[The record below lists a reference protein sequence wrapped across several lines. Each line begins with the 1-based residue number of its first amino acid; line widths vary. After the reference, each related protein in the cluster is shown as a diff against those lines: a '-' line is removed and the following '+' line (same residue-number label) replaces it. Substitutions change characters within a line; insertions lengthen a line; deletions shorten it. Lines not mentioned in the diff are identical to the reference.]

1 VSRAPRPTTRRKAS
15 PRGARGSGQPPIH
28 TRFQAWGVNHA
39 QAMMFSL
46 GRLSRNPFG
55 AALTLTVIAIALALP
70 SGLWLALK
78 NLQEASGDWDR
89 GAQLSVFVADSVS
102 DQDLAQLAGRMEAL
116 EPVHS
121 AQPLT
126 REDALAEFRAL
137 SGFGE
142 ALDLLDHNP
151 LPALVLVTPVAAH
164 QGPEA
169 VRALAGQ
176 LEALE
181 GVTQAQVDLQW
192 VQRLQALLEITRR
205 GVGLV
210 AVLLGL
216 GVLLVVGNTI
226 RLDILNRR
234 REIEVAKLVGATNGF
249 IRRPFLYG
257 GLWLGLF
264 GGLLALI
271 ILGLGLL
278 LLNGPVQQLASLY
291 GSDFRLQGPGFSGVM
306 ALLGLG
312 ITLGLGGSWIAVGRH
327 LRDIEPQ

>member
-1 VSRAPRPTTRRKAS
+1 M
-15 PRGARGSGQPPIH
+15 H
-28 TRFQAWGVNHA
+28 TRFQAWGVNHV
-39 QAMMFSL
+39 QALVFSL
-46 GRLSRNPFG
+46 GRLYRNPFA

-78 NLQEASGDWDR
+78 NLQAASSGWDH
-89 GAQLSVFVADSVS
+89 GAQLSVFVDDAVS
-102 DQDLAQLAGRMEAL
+102 DGDLQSLAERITGMAAVDSAR
-116 EPVHS
+116 PV
-121 AQPLT
+121 T

-151 LPALVLVTPVAAH
+151 LPALVLVTPAPDH
-164 QGPEA
+164 QGPEQ
-169 VRALAGQ
+169 VRSLASE

-192 VQRLQALLEITRR
+192 VQRLQAILEMTRR
-205 GVGLV
+205 GVALV
-210 AVLLGL
+210 AVLLAL

-271 ILGLGLL
+271 IVGVGLV
-278 LLNGPVQQLASLY
+278 LLNGPVQQLAALY
-291 GSDFRLQGPGFSGVM
+291 GSDFRLEGPGFRG
-306 ALLGLG
+306 ALGLLGLAVA
-312 ITLGLGGSWIAVGRH
+312 LGLGGSWIAVGRH

>member
-1 VSRAPRPTTRRKAS
+1 MSRAPGPASRRKAS
-15 PRGARGSGQPPIH
+15 PRGARGGGQPAIH

-39 QAMMFSL
+39 QAMVFSL

-78 NLQEASGDWDR
+78 NLQEASGHWDR
-89 GAQLSVFVADSVS
+89 GAQLSVFAQDSVT
-102 DQDLAQLAGRMEAL
+102 DQDLVQLATRIQAL
-116 EPVHS
+116 EAVQN

-164 QGPEA
+164 QGPDA

-176 LEALE
+176 LEALD
-181 GVTQAQVDLQW
+181 GVAQAQVDLQW
-192 VQRLQALLEITRR
+192 VQRLQALLEMTRR

-234 REIEVAKLVGATNGF
+234 REIEVAKLVGATDGF

-271 ILGLGLL
+271 IVGVGLL
-278 LLNGPVQQLASLY
+278 LLNGPVQQLAALY
-291 GSDFRLQGPGFSGVM
+291 GSDFRLRGPGFSG
-306 ALLGLG
+306 ALGLLGLG
-312 ITLGLGGSWIAVGRH
+312 VALGLGGSWIAVGRH
-327 LRDIEPQ
+327 LRDIEPR

>member
-1 VSRAPRPTTRRKAS
+1 MSRAPARKAR
-15 PRGARGSGQPPIH
+15 PARGNAPPIH

-39 QAMMFSL
+39 QALVFSL
-46 GRLSRNPFG
+46 GRLYRNPFG
-55 AALTLTVIAIALALP
+55 AALTLAVIAIALALP

-78 NLQEASGDWDR
+78 NLQAASGDWDH
-89 GAQLSVFVADSVS
+89 GAQLSVFVADSVTDS
-102 DQDLAQLAGRMEAL
+102 ALAQLAGRIQAL
-116 EPVHS
+116 EAVER

-151 LPALVLVTPVAAH
+151 LPALVLVTPVPAH
-164 QGPEA
+164 QGPAE
-169 VRALAGQ
+169 VQALARQ

-181 GVTQAQVDLQW
+181 GVTQAQVDMQW
-192 VQRLQALLEITRR
+192 VQRLQALLEMTRR
-205 GVGLV
+205 GVVLV
-210 AVLLGL
+210 AILLGL

-264 GGLLALI
+264 GGLLALFI
-271 ILGLGLL
+271 VGLALV
-278 LLNGPVQQLASLY
+278 LLNGPVQQLAALY
-291 GSDFRLQGPGFSGVM
+291 GSDFRLQGPGFSG
-306 ALLGLG
+306 ALGLLG
-312 ITLGLGGSWIAVGRH
+312 TAVALGLGGSWIAVGRH
-327 LRDIEPQ
+327 LREVEPQ